1 MLSRSMLSECQQNAN
16 EQHAASTA
24 IQIQSLRPACEVLP
38 DASALFLCSSPFKPV
53 KLCESSGKNRDQYKS
68 KQSAGSFPKQST
80 QLHKGKLR
88 LFSAIF
94 FASSDTEVPLA
105 FPKACDQTIQR
116 VLCQFGSSKGQ
127 GSCSQRDKAEGIF
140 CFFAFS
146 KNTGT
151 PHKLSKKTQNTQ
163 SQYDK
168 ANPVKL
174 NICFLSLQFTA
185 NNPPPTIEK
194 AKNLHGG
201 HGILACPQRQ
211 SVFNEA
217 FFSGKGFIWQVFDGG
232 RDPMRLGNR

>member
-1 MLSRSMLSECQQNAN
+1 MLSRSILSLVLHFRSNKKQCLVFQPLNAN
-16 EQHAASTA
+16 
-24 IQIQSLRPACEVLP
+24 
-38 DASALFLCSSPFKPV
+38 
-53 KLCESSGKNRDQYKS
+53 
-68 KQSAGSFPKQST
+68 KQ
-80 QLHKGKLR
+80 
-88 LFSAIF
+88 
-94 FASSDTEVPLA
+94 PLA

-116 VLCQFGSSKGQ
+116 VLCQFGSSKQQ

-174 NICFLSLQFTA
+174 NICF
-185 NNPPPTIEK
+185 PPPTIEK
-194 AKNLHGG
+194 AKNLHGR